1 MDPAERTTF
10 EYPVLSGSLQPA
22 LVFTSRW
29 EEEYYEHFISSMLF
43 EISFVLFTISSVFFS
58 IPSVVFTISPMLPTI
73 AALAFAESG
82 WTTVQRKVGKGW
94 AACVPSLCSTV
105 ALKV

>member
-29 EEEYYEHFISSMLF
+29 EEEDYEHFISSMLF
-43 EISFVLFTISSVFFS
+43 EISFVLFTMSLVLIAISSVFFS
-58 IPSVVFTISPMLPTI
+58 IPSVVFASSSVVVVMSPILPAMAT
-73 AALAFAESG
+73 LAFAESG
-82 WTTVQRKVGKGW
+82 
-94 AACVPSLCSTV
+94 
-105 ALKV
+105 